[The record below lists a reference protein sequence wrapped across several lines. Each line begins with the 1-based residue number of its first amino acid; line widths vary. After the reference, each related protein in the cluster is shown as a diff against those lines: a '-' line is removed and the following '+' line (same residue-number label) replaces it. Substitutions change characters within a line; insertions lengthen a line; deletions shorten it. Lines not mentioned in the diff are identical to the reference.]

1 MQSHARTLA
10 NLEIP
15 YLLPSGLKGVFM
27 DNRQITPTRL
37 GLGANEITLAHFTP
51 ESVTEFLHHV
61 ADIVSNKIATN
72 GGASPWFPNSTKD
85 LPGTMMIPSDD
96 GGEHYTFGL
105 FTHKAL
111 TRCITAADPANLID
125 LADLLHLI
133 ADSDNNTQR
142 LIGLRIA
149 ARWNYA
155 MFLRAEKVLKYRS
168 NEVELPQL
176 PDGITDDPNGVI
188 TPPEQLQRNHVI
200 VANGK
205 IYLENL
211 TDGHRQPADTH

>member
-1 MQSHARTLA
+1 
-10 NLEIP
+10 
-15 YLLPSGLKGVFM
+15 M

-125 LADLLHLI
+125 IADLLHLI
-133 ADSDNNTQR
+133 ADSDNNTHRTDFQVGSR
-142 LIGLRIA
+142 HCTSPNFMMGCT
-149 ARWNYA
+149 ND
-155 MFLRAEKVLKYRS
+155 
-168 NEVELPQL
+168 
-176 PDGITDDPNGVI
+176 PDGIL
-188 TPPEQLQRNHVI
+188 ECLS
-200 VANGK
+200 
-205 IYLENL
+205 LENSSIMSL
-211 TDGHRQPADTH
+211 LA